1 MCDEIIM
8 GCCAAIFC
16 SSGSSKQASQTT
28 TRPVDET
35 PAVPIVVSP
44 VPVVSTTSPLHPSVP
59 DIAAAS
65 AKSPLNAAKDEGT
78 SSSTTLHV
86 HLVDGND

>member
-16 SSGSSKQASQTT
+16 SSGSSNQASKT
-28 TRPVDET
+28 TRPVDDA

-44 VPVVSTTSPLHPSVP
+44 VPVVATAMSTTSPLSTV
-59 DIAAAS
+59 
-65 AKSPLNAAKDEGT
+65 AKDEDVLPAT
-78 SSSTTLHV
+78 TTTTTAVTSTTS
-86 HLVDGND
+86 